1 MLAKKATLEDVN
13 LKIMVWGESGSGKS
27 RFALSAPAPLV
38 IDLEGSTR
46 LYANEFDFW
55 KAEVDKTNPQAGNPG
70 SLTINLLK
78 EILEGKYPD
87 RKTLII
93 DPVTDLLDCIEDV
106 SAKKYEEMIG
116 KKVTELNAVQKT
128 KWYAYRRETARNI
141 LNQLKDIPM
150 NLILVA
156 RAKNLWDTKDGKMQ
170 PVGLTYDALDIVE
183 YLMDIVIQLE
193 KNGDETR
200 AIVKKSRLGN
210 LPKILD
216 VKNFNSIGQALEQ
229 NEKLAEK
236 NEETGLKR
244 KVMFIAST
252 GGHLNELMQLKP
264 MFKKYNSYIITEY
277 DESTKGLKEEYKNK
291 ISYLVYGTRSNLFS
305 YIFKFIYNCFKSLFL
320 YLKIRPKYIIS
331 TGTHTAVPMCYIGK
345 IFGSKIIFIETF
357 ANIKTKTLS
366 GKLIYPIAD
375 LFIVQWEEMLKLYP
389 KAILGG
395 SIY

>member
-13 LKIMVWGESGSGKS
+13 LKILVWGEAGSGKS

-87 RKTLII
+87 RKTLIV

-229 NEKLAEK
+229 NKKLAEK
-236 NEETGLKR
+236 NERGEN
-244 KVMFIAST
+244 
-252 GGHLNELMQLKP
+252 NE
-264 MFKKYNSYIITEY
+264 
-277 DESTKGLKEEYKNK
+277 
-291 ISYLVYGTRSNLFS
+291 
-305 YIFKFIYNCFKSLFL
+305 
-320 YLKIRPKYIIS
+320 
-331 TGTHTAVPMCYIGK
+331 
-345 IFGSKIIFIETF
+345 
-357 ANIKTKTLS
+357 
-366 GKLIYPIAD
+366 
-375 LFIVQWEEMLKLYP
+375 
-389 KAILGG
+389 
-395 SIY
+395 

>member
-13 LKIMVWGESGSGKS
+13 LKILVWGEAGSGKS

-87 RKTLII
+87 RKTLIV

-216 VKNFNSIGQALEQ
+216 VKNFNSLGQALEQ
-229 NEKLAEK
+229 NKKLAEK
-236 NEETGLKR
+236 NERGEN
-244 KVMFIAST
+244 
-252 GGHLNELMQLKP
+252 NE
-264 MFKKYNSYIITEY
+264 
-277 DESTKGLKEEYKNK
+277 
-291 ISYLVYGTRSNLFS
+291 
-305 YIFKFIYNCFKSLFL
+305 
-320 YLKIRPKYIIS
+320 
-331 TGTHTAVPMCYIGK
+331 
-345 IFGSKIIFIETF
+345 
-357 ANIKTKTLS
+357 
-366 GKLIYPIAD
+366 
-375 LFIVQWEEMLKLYP
+375 
-389 KAILGG
+389 
-395 SIY
+395 

>member
-13 LKIMVWGESGSGKS
+13 LKILVWGEAGSEKS

-87 RKTLII
+87 RKTLIV

-236 NEETGLKR
+236 NE
-244 KVMFIAST
+244 
-252 GGHLNELMQLKP
+252 GGENNE
-264 MFKKYNSYIITEY
+264 
-277 DESTKGLKEEYKNK
+277 
-291 ISYLVYGTRSNLFS
+291 
-305 YIFKFIYNCFKSLFL
+305 
-320 YLKIRPKYIIS
+320 
-331 TGTHTAVPMCYIGK
+331 
-345 IFGSKIIFIETF
+345 
-357 ANIKTKTLS
+357 
-366 GKLIYPIAD
+366 
-375 LFIVQWEEMLKLYP
+375 
-389 KAILGG
+389 
-395 SIY
+395 

>member
-13 LKIMVWGESGSGKS
+13 LKILVWGESGSGKS

-55 KAEVDKTNPQAGNPG
+55 KAEIDKTNPQAGNSG

-87 RKTLII
+87 RKTLIV

-216 VKNFNSIGQALEQ
+216 VKNFNSIRQALEQ
-229 NEKLAEK
+229 NEKLAKK
-236 NEETGLKR
+236 NE
-244 KVMFIAST
+244 
-252 GGHLNELMQLKP
+252 GGENNE
-264 MFKKYNSYIITEY
+264 
-277 DESTKGLKEEYKNK
+277 
-291 ISYLVYGTRSNLFS
+291 
-305 YIFKFIYNCFKSLFL
+305 
-320 YLKIRPKYIIS
+320 
-331 TGTHTAVPMCYIGK
+331 
-345 IFGSKIIFIETF
+345 
-357 ANIKTKTLS
+357 
-366 GKLIYPIAD
+366 
-375 LFIVQWEEMLKLYP
+375 
-389 KAILGG
+389 
-395 SIY
+395 

>member
-13 LKIMVWGESGSGKS
+13 LKILVWGESGSGKS

-55 KAEVDKTNPQAGNPG
+55 KAEIDKTNPQAGNPG

-87 RKTLII
+87 RKTLIV

-229 NEKLAEK
+229 NKKLAEK
-236 NEETGLKR
+236 NERGEN
-244 KVMFIAST
+244 
-252 GGHLNELMQLKP
+252 NE
-264 MFKKYNSYIITEY
+264 
-277 DESTKGLKEEYKNK
+277 
-291 ISYLVYGTRSNLFS
+291 
-305 YIFKFIYNCFKSLFL
+305 
-320 YLKIRPKYIIS
+320 
-331 TGTHTAVPMCYIGK
+331 
-345 IFGSKIIFIETF
+345 
-357 ANIKTKTLS
+357 
-366 GKLIYPIAD
+366 
-375 LFIVQWEEMLKLYP
+375 
-389 KAILGG
+389 
-395 SIY
+395 

>member
-13 LKIMVWGESGSGKS
+13 LKILVWGESGSGKS

-55 KAEVDKTNPQAGNPG
+55 KAEVDKTNPQASNPG

-87 RKTLII
+87 RKTLIV

-229 NEKLAEK
+229 NEKLAKK
-236 NEETGLKR
+236 NE
-244 KVMFIAST
+244 
-252 GGHLNELMQLKP
+252 GGENNE
-264 MFKKYNSYIITEY
+264 
-277 DESTKGLKEEYKNK
+277 
-291 ISYLVYGTRSNLFS
+291 
-305 YIFKFIYNCFKSLFL
+305 
-320 YLKIRPKYIIS
+320 
-331 TGTHTAVPMCYIGK
+331 
-345 IFGSKIIFIETF
+345 
-357 ANIKTKTLS
+357 
-366 GKLIYPIAD
+366 
-375 LFIVQWEEMLKLYP
+375 
-389 KAILGG
+389 
-395 SIY
+395 

>member
-13 LKIMVWGESGSGKS
+13 LKILVWGEAGSGKS

-87 RKTLII
+87 RKTLIV

-216 VKNFNSIGQALEQ
+216 VKNFNSIGQALEK

-236 NEETGLKR
+236 NE
-244 KVMFIAST
+244 
-252 GGHLNELMQLKP
+252 GGENNE
-264 MFKKYNSYIITEY
+264 
-277 DESTKGLKEEYKNK
+277 
-291 ISYLVYGTRSNLFS
+291 
-305 YIFKFIYNCFKSLFL
+305 
-320 YLKIRPKYIIS
+320 
-331 TGTHTAVPMCYIGK
+331 
-345 IFGSKIIFIETF
+345 
-357 ANIKTKTLS
+357 
-366 GKLIYPIAD
+366 
-375 LFIVQWEEMLKLYP
+375 
-389 KAILGG
+389 
-395 SIY
+395 

>member
-13 LKIMVWGESGSGKS
+13 LKVMVWGESGSGKS
-27 RFALSAPAPLV
+27 RFALSAPNPIV

-87 RKTLII
+87 RKTLIV

-236 NEETGLKR
+236 NE
-244 KVMFIAST
+244 
-252 GGHLNELMQLKP
+252 GGENNE
-264 MFKKYNSYIITEY
+264 
-277 DESTKGLKEEYKNK
+277 
-291 ISYLVYGTRSNLFS
+291 
-305 YIFKFIYNCFKSLFL
+305 
-320 YLKIRPKYIIS
+320 
-331 TGTHTAVPMCYIGK
+331 
-345 IFGSKIIFIETF
+345 
-357 ANIKTKTLS
+357 
-366 GKLIYPIAD
+366 
-375 LFIVQWEEMLKLYP
+375 
-389 KAILGG
+389 
-395 SIY
+395 

>member
-13 LKIMVWGESGSGKS
+13 LKVMVWGESGSGKS
-27 RFALSAPAPLV
+27 RFALSAPNPIV

-87 RKTLII
+87 RKTLIV

-170 PVGLTYDALDIVE
+170 PVGLNYDALDIVE

-236 NEETGLKR
+236 NE
-244 KVMFIAST
+244 
-252 GGHLNELMQLKP
+252 GGENNE
-264 MFKKYNSYIITEY
+264 
-277 DESTKGLKEEYKNK
+277 
-291 ISYLVYGTRSNLFS
+291 
-305 YIFKFIYNCFKSLFL
+305 
-320 YLKIRPKYIIS
+320 
-331 TGTHTAVPMCYIGK
+331 
-345 IFGSKIIFIETF
+345 
-357 ANIKTKTLS
+357 
-366 GKLIYPIAD
+366 
-375 LFIVQWEEMLKLYP
+375 
-389 KAILGG
+389 
-395 SIY
+395 

>member
-13 LKIMVWGESGSGKS
+13 LKVMVWGESGSGKS
-27 RFALSAPAPLV
+27 RFALSAPNPIV

-87 RKTLII
+87 RKTLIV

-170 PVGLTYDALDIVE
+170 PVGFTYDALDIVE

-236 NEETGLKR
+236 NK
-244 KVMFIAST
+244 
-252 GGHLNELMQLKP
+252 GGENNE
-264 MFKKYNSYIITEY
+264 
-277 DESTKGLKEEYKNK
+277 
-291 ISYLVYGTRSNLFS
+291 
-305 YIFKFIYNCFKSLFL
+305 
-320 YLKIRPKYIIS
+320 
-331 TGTHTAVPMCYIGK
+331 
-345 IFGSKIIFIETF
+345 
-357 ANIKTKTLS
+357 
-366 GKLIYPIAD
+366 
-375 LFIVQWEEMLKLYP
+375 
-389 KAILGG
+389 
-395 SIY
+395 

>member
-13 LKIMVWGESGSGKS
+13 LKVMVWGESGSGKS
-27 RFALSAPAPLV
+27 RFALSAPNPIV

-87 RKTLII
+87 RKTLIV

-170 PVGLTYDALDIVE
+170 PVGLTDDALDIVE

-200 AIVKKSRLGN
+200 AIVKKSRLGS

-236 NEETGLKR
+236 NE
-244 KVMFIAST
+244 
-252 GGHLNELMQLKP
+252 GGENNE
-264 MFKKYNSYIITEY
+264 
-277 DESTKGLKEEYKNK
+277 
-291 ISYLVYGTRSNLFS
+291 
-305 YIFKFIYNCFKSLFL
+305 
-320 YLKIRPKYIIS
+320 
-331 TGTHTAVPMCYIGK
+331 
-345 IFGSKIIFIETF
+345 
-357 ANIKTKTLS
+357 
-366 GKLIYPIAD
+366 
-375 LFIVQWEEMLKLYP
+375 
-389 KAILGG
+389 
-395 SIY
+395 